1 MILIKYFEEKT
12 ENFDINL
19 SEKAQVDSFSQIE
32 ARPFAFILKIVILM
46 LVFHSKLLKIGY
58 FYVPSV
64 TLLKVLHLTNLT
76 TSSYIK
82 NTA

>member
-1 MILIKYFEEKT
+1 MILIKYFKEKI

-19 SEKAQVDSFSQIE
+19 FEKAQVDSFSPIE
-32 ARPFAFILKIVILM
+32 AKPFTY
-46 LVFHSKLLKIGY
+46 LLKSHSDACFPIQVVESWI

-76 TSSYIK
+76 TSNCK
-82 NTA
+82 KLH